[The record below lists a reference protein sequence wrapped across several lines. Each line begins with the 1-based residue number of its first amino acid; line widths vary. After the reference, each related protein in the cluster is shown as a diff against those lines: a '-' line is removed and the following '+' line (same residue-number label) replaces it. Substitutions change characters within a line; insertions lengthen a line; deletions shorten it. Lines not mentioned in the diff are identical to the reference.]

1 MGAEE
6 SKTVGTVETDEKET
20 EDDTKHGNSAPLDTQ
35 EKELAHELQR
45 VVSKHQLPKTT
56 EEEDGFEF
64 LDELNLDFEKDD
76 LSGDEQDSTSGDLDS
91 RVSHDTYVQAR
102 RNTLATYNKIA
113 KLDAGDGTK
122 KREKKSKKFDTLVK
136 QRSNVHSLKKGKT
149 LKDLRSKSGRDLKQM
164 NKIKSTF
171 FETLNQASRVGQK
184 ARKRASAK
192 RDGGSLL
199 TRATTYVRPWIDQVE
214 RKEAEVESAVKF
226 QYTKMEKE
234 LHREIEKAREAREKD
249 AKAKEELTKAVGE
262 VTQIKKKLLERQ
274 KHHFASAKEEA
285 VRLEKLIKAKIK
297 QLEAKKKQKAGEN
310 YRVTHAALIE
320 EAHEKKKR
328 NRFSLFRHA
337 KKQVRK
343 MTVSPEQ
350 AAVEEEAFKKELDT
364 INAELIDL
372 RDALMLMQLEKQFP
386 RTMRW
391 KLRID
396 AGGGL
401 YIGMRDVE
409 VESLV
414 AKYHV
419 ESGGETGLIR
429 MRVFDLVA
437 TIGILE
443 FVFAGKSYLARFLG
457 GVFTPT
463 VNRLDLVCHGE
474 WELWLRYNPRTSAW
488 DEDPKRSKFNLDFKK
503 KVTGITTIRLPA
515 VFVKL
520 LTNTIFPMLISAGL
534 KEAFPAQLATFEYDG
549 KEASSLPYLAQED
562 THIDIHGRKDDTLH

>member
-6 SKTVGTVETDEKET
+6 SKTVTSEETRSEGDAS
-20 EDDTKHGNSAPLDTQ
+20 KHNTAPLDTQ
-35 EKELAHELQR
+35 EKELAQQLQR
-45 VVSKHQLPKTT
+45 VVSKHQLPKGTQ
-56 EEEDGFEF
+56 EEEDDGYDF
-64 LDELNLDFEKDD
+64 LDGLNLDFEKDD
-76 LSGDEQDSTSGDLDS
+76 LSGDEQDSTLGDLES
-91 RVSHDTYVQAR
+91 RVSADVYVQAR

-113 KLDAGDGTK
+113 KLDSESEEGDATK
-122 KREKKSKKFDTLVK
+122 KREKKSKKFATLVK

-149 LKDLRSKSGRDLKQM
+149 LRDLRQKSGRDLKQM
-164 NKIKSTF
+164 NTIKSTF
-171 FETLNQASRVGQK
+171 FETLNQASK
-184 ARKRASAK
+184 AGKAVRKRASVT
-192 RDGGSLL
+192 RGNQNGGLFA
-199 TRATTYVRPWIDQVE
+199 RATTYVRPWIEQVE
-214 RKEAEVESAVKF
+214 RAEAEVESSVKF

-249 AKAKEELTKAVGE
+249 AKEKEALMKAVAE
-262 VTQIKKKLLERQ
+262 VTETRKRLLKRQ
-274 KHHFASAKEEA
+274 KYHFASAKEEA
-285 VRLEKLIKAKIK
+285 VRLEKLIKSKIK
-297 QLEAKKKQKAGEN
+297 QLEGKKKQKAGEN

-320 EAHEKKKR
+320 LENEKKKKSR
-328 NRFSLFRHA
+328 YSLFRRA

-343 MTVSPEQ
+343 MRVSPEQ
-350 AAVEEEAFKKELDT
+350 AAMEEEAFKKELDT
-364 INAELIDL
+364 INAELLDL

-409 VESLV
+409 VENLT

-474 WELWLRYNPRTSAW
+474 WELWLRYNPKTSAW

-503 KVTGITTIRLPA
+503 KVSGITTIRLPA

-520 LTNTIFPMLISAGL
+520 LTNTIFPLLISAGL

-562 THIDIHGRKDDTLH
+562 THIDVHGM